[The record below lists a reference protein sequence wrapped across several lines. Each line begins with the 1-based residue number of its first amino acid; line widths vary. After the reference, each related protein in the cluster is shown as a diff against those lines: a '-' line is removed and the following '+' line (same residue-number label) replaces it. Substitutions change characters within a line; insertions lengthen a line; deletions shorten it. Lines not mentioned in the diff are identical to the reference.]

1 MRTISVCALAAGL
14 ALASLSSVAG
24 NGIDPATITYK
35 EWDAAKPKTMVIL
48 PRRPQVNKAVQ
59 LFGGWKGRFEWSGS
73 EEMTQIGND
82 LYKRNNFDLAEGR
95 VHTTVTELYLGGA
108 DGLLKVLRPTFAHYQ
123 WLSAEDLRSIPVGAK
138 KVLYVTTRNSAG
150 MASQGI
156 EAIVIAFDESSD
168 ADMRR
173 IAYEEAVL
181 RELRYRED

>member
-1 MRTISVCALAAGL
+1 
-14 ALASLSSVAG
+14 LASLSSVAG

-35 EWDAAKPKTMVIL
+35 EWGDAKPKTMVIL

-95 VHTTVTELYLGGA
+95 VHTSVTELYLGDA
-108 DGLLKVLRPTFAHYQ
+108 DGLLKVLRPAFANYH
-123 WLSAEDLRSIPVGAK
+123 WLSAEDLRNVPFGAK
-138 KVLYVTTRNSAG
+138 KVLYVATRNSAG
-150 MASQGI
+150 LAAGRI
-156 EAIVIAFDESSD
+156 EAIVIAFSDASD
-168 ADMRR
+168 ADLRR

-181 RELRYRED
+181 RELRYRDD